1 MEGCLLRIWGRWEV
15 FRIMSFSIFCE
26 LTARHFPFSRRGHGP
41 FSIRVFSGT
50 LPRVCAVPAFAVPPC
65 SRDVAYLYVRCCWRS
80 NASVLWWD
88 VHCCALLCIAVQ
100 MRHIRRMPYTAPSVS
115 TRSASSAWCALHC
128 VPCTV
133 STVGLQ
139 PRCSWHQEM
148 PCLRGLCVCDY
159 HTVSDEPLS
168 GR

>member
-1 MEGCLLRIWGRWEV
+1 MVGEKPRSCLR
-15 FRIMSFSIFCE
+15 
-26 LTARHFPFSRRGHGP
+26 
-41 FSIRVFSGT
+41 SIRHALLSVARGI
-50 LPRVCAVPAFAVPPC
+50 RGAGQHGAERRKCAVRAVPCRAVPP
-65 SRDVAYLYVRCCWRS
+65 RPAPCCAVMSCTCGAVGDRTQVCCGGVCI
-80 NASVLWWD
+80 A

-100 MRHIRRMPYTAPSVS
+100 MRHIRCMPYTAPSVS